1 MNSIAGLVGIAIV
14 AVRCGGC
21 CAGVRRGEGEHKWER
36 VLGGDRRGEGGC
48 LGGGVG
54 SGFPVYGGVV
64 EDGVYSG
71 RGSKDALTRSEPGP
85 VGEPVSIG
93 A

>member
-1 MNSIAGLVGIAIV
+1 MSSIAGLVGVVIV
-14 AVRCGGC
+14 AVWYGGC
-21 CAGVRRGEGEHKWER
+21 CAGVRRGEGVRKWER

-48 LGGGVG
+48 LSGGVG
-54 SGFPVYGGVV
+54 GGLPIYSGVV

-71 RGSKDALTRSEPGP
+71 GGSKDALPRSAPGP
-85 VGEPVSIG
+85 VGEPTSIG